1 MRTIQKTFSLEPM
14 TSRMPSVWPAYKD
27 NTLYFFDDDSLKG
40 RDYKYPSN
48 YGMIPMRV
56 SFSSKTENDNVE
68 YFLDCSSGATT
79 ISFERLNN
87 WYHFFKEYYHL
98 LNDYGHCNRTYSSAT
113 EYYYYESGARYADQM
128 LYGTDEQTYKDLDTE
143 FKTMGGKVNTT
154 NIVLSGASDVGFY
167 KWICDY
173 IVPSYYISK
182 EYVDYWKRSKLYY
195 PDVIKWIAW
204 FSSRLW
210 YDQPSSGI
218 YTSAVTSEGEILE
231 KEHWDCKKEG
241 VIDCCDCEEYFS
253 RGGEREYKRMLD
265 WYNNL
270 QEKIAPMYEF
280 IQESEE
286 CFIPTMDDKIQL
298 YNSLDDLGQYSIFSK
313 EYELGIDYRTARHW
327 DSANTNSGT
336 VVEMRG
342 ETMIL
347 SDNAGGFCFSPY
359 YMEKIYDEQS
369 WKNYTEKYMHDSLCP
384 RCGYYGELAYYIE
397 NGEEVYTTKD
407 EAITAAKIQYPQEQG
422 ESDEQWEER
431 IEGHITDVCPIC
443 GYDGHDEEYGVI
455 SELYGDNFIRNE
467 REFIADGYRFYAF
480 DDNNVMYTG
489 KTSGDVVNQMSSAYT
504 YDIISANTILIDGVL
519 YDIQESEYGTYDL
532 NNQYMSGKTFFVYRE
547 RDTST
552 PYTLVN
558 GKKVYA
564 EWYAHPNPSF
574 CNRPCYYFSFF
585 KNKDIVE
592 RGIDCKIVDD
602 SFNITD
608 YKPFGRK
615 YESTGACSGDVISY
629 ISYMGQ
635 IYEVD
640 ESGVTINETEYPRV
654 SGYAYSVDN
663 DLMYCISGHVL
674 DSEMLNEIP
683 NSRIDGDTIIIGL
696 DYEPT
701 IYSAKEL
708 SGHTVSRLTDL
719 ESTNV
724 LIDDIGNK
732 VDGKYVISGGAYY
745 GTAIYNHQPPQGI
758 ELDLLYE
765 VGNTSNIRRISGL
778 TKEDIDEFDTYDTK
792 TPNYFIGNIITS
804 MVFYYKDNEG
814 NVAEVDTV
822 DSGAVTTKQV
832 WEESSL
838 KTIHKSQAARK
849 TLENIWYMVDA
860 TDSNDVKTYKYA
872 KESNARAAASTDV
885 NKHVYKNG
893 VIFDD
898 DDIYCDVTYYV
909 GATLGLISGGT
920 YYLAYSGGV
929 ETNNYNYGVEYKET
943 VKFVKENREYY
954 LKKMVG
960 KQIPMTFNSPSAH
973 TISYPIYVYK
983 LYQEMTDVETDIY
996 GTYYEAPLAAFKTEI
1011 NLINSSLTTN
1021 YSGYTDM
1028 DTYNNIH
1035 VTPTLKQEYMLG
1047 ISSLENIDSDIYI
1060 ERGINAAFERHLKL
1074 GEVTSLEALEQYSNG
1089 YFKIIEN

>member
-27 NTLYFFDDDSLKG
+27 NTLYYFDNESLKK

-79 ISFERLNN
+79 ISFERLSN

-218 YTSAVTSEGEILE
+218 YTSAVTSDKGEILE

-327 DSANTNSGT
+327 ESANTHGGT
-336 VVEMRG
+336 VVEMSG
-342 ETMIL
+342 DTMIL
-347 SDNAGGFCFSPY
+347 KEGKDSFCFSPY
-359 YMEKIYDEQS
+359 YMEKVYDQNS
-369 WKNYTEKYMHDSLCP
+369 WENYTDRYMHDSLCP
-384 RCGYYGELAYYIE
+384 RCGYYGE
-397 NGEEVYTTKD
+397 
-407 EAITAAKIQYPQEQG
+407 
-422 ESDEQWEER
+422 
-431 IEGHITDVCPIC
+431 ITDVCPIC
-443 GYDGHDEEYGVI
+443 GYDGYNEEYG
-455 SELYGDNFIRNE
+455 DFIRNSS
-467 REFIADGYRFYAF
+467 EFIADGYRYYAF
-480 DDNNVMYTG
+480 DNDNVMYTG
-489 KTSGDVVNQMSSAYT
+489 NTPQEVTDHMNSAYT
-504 YDIISANTILIDGVL
+504 YGMVSTDAILIDGVL

-564 EWYAHPNPSF
+564 EWYPHPNPSF
-574 CNRPCYYFSFF
+574 CNRPCYYFTFF
-585 KNKDIVE
+585 KNKDRVE
-592 RGIDCKIVDD
+592 KGADCRIVDD

-615 YESTGACSGDVISY
+615 YESTSMCSGDVISY

-732 VDGKYVISGGAYY
+732 VDGKYVISGDS
-745 GTAIYNHQPPQGI
+745 TNRQYNHQPPQGI

-814 NVAEVDTV
+814 NVIQSTV
-822 DSGAVTTKQV
+822 KSGGTQDYKT
-832 WEESSL
+832 SL
-838 KTIHKSQAARK
+838 QAIHASQAARRVI
-849 TLENIWYMVDA
+849 E
-860 TDSNDVKTYKYA
+860 NDVNNY
-872 KESNARAAASTDV
+872 E
-885 NKHVYKNG
+885 
-893 VIFDD
+893 VIFDG

-929 ETNNYNYGVEYKET
+929 ETNNYNYGVEYEET

-960 KQIPMTFNSPSAH
+960 KQIPTTFNSPSAH
-973 TISYPIYVYK
+973 TVSYPIYVYK

-1011 NLINSSLTTN
+1011 NLINSGLTTN

-1060 ERGINAAFERHLKL
+1060 ERGINIAFEKHLKL
-1074 GEVTSLEALEQYSNG
+1074 GEVATLEALEQYSNG

>member
-27 NTLYFFDDDSLKG
+27 NTLYYFDNENLKK

-56 SFSSKTENDNVE
+56 SYSAKTENE
-68 YFLDCSSGATT
+68 YVLSCDSGATT
-79 ISFERLNN
+79 ISFERLSN

-113 EYYYYESGARYADQM
+113 EYYYYESGARYANQM
-128 LYGTDEQTYKDLDTE
+128 IYGTDEQTYIDLDVE
-143 FKTMGGKVNTT
+143 FESMGGKVNTT
-154 NIVLSGASDVGFY
+154 NIALSGASDVGFY
-167 KWICDY
+167 KWICDN
-173 IVPSYYISK
+173 IIPSYYISND
-182 EYVDYWKRSKLYY
+182 YVDYWKRSKLYY

-210 YDQPSSGI
+210 YDQEDSEI
-218 YTSAVTSEGEILE
+218 YTSAVTNDKGEILE
-231 KEHWDCKKEG
+231 KEHWNCKNSA
-241 VIDCCDCEEYFS
+241 VTDCCDCEEYFN
-253 RGGEREYKRMLD
+253 RGGKREYDRMLD
-265 WYNNL
+265 WYNNV
-270 QEKIAPMYEF
+270 QSGISANNQS
-280 IQESEE
+280 ISANVE

-298 YNSLDDLGQYSIFSK
+298 HNSLDDLGQYTIFSK
-313 EYELGIDYRTARHW
+313 EYELGIDYRTASYG
-327 DSANTNSGT
+327 DTENTHGGT
-336 VVEMRG
+336 VIEISG
-342 ETMIL
+342 DTMIL
-347 SDNAGGFCFSPY
+347 REGRDSFCYSPY
-359 YMEKIYDEQS
+359 YMEKVYDQNS
-369 WKNYTEKYMHDSLCP
+369 WENYTDKYMRDSLCP
-384 RCGYYGELAYYIE
+384 RCGYYGKIE
-397 NGEEVYTTKD
+397 D
-407 EAITAAKIQYPQEQG
+407 A
-422 ESDEQWEER
+422 
-431 IEGHITDVCPIC
+431 CPNC
-443 GYDGHDEEYGVI
+443 HYDGHDEEYG
-455 SELYGDNFIRNE
+455 DFIRNKQ
-467 REFIADGYRFYAF
+467 EFIADGYNFYAY

-564 EWYAHPNPSF
+564 EWYPHPNPSF

-585 KNKDIVE
+585 KNKDRVE
-592 RGIDCKIVDD
+592 RGIDCRIVDD

-615 YESTGACSGDVISY
+615 YESTGMCSGDAISY

-683 NSRIDGDTIIIGL
+683 NSSISGDTIIIGL
-696 DYEPT
+696 DYEPH

-719 ESTNV
+719 ESTDV

-732 VDGKYVISGGAYY
+732 VDGRYIISGGAYY

-765 VGNTSNIRRISGL
+765 VGNTSNIRRIKGL
-778 TKEDIDEFDTYDTK
+778 TKEDVDEFDTYDTK

-814 NVAEVDTV
+814 NVAEVKTE
-822 DSGAVTTKQV
+822 DSGMVTTKQV

-860 TDSNDVKTYKYA
+860 TDPNDVKTSKYA

-893 VIFDD
+893 VIFDGE
-898 DDIYCDVTYYV
+898 DIYCDVTYYV
-909 GATLGLISGGT
+909 GATLGRVSGGT
-920 YYLAYSGGV
+920 FYLAYSGNV
-929 ETNNYNYGVEYKET
+929 QTNNYNYGVEYKET

-954 LKKMVG
+954 LKKLIG
-960 KQIPMTFNSPSAH
+960 KQIPTSFNSPSAH
-973 TISYPIYVYK
+973 TVSYPIYVYK
-983 LYQEMTDVETDIY
+983 LIQEMTDIEADGY
-996 GTYYEAPLAAFKTEI
+996 DTYFESPLATFKTEI
-1011 NLINSSLTTN
+1011 NLIDSGLTSN
-1021 YSGYTDM
+1021 FSGYTDM
-1028 DTYNNIH
+1028 DAYNNIH
-1035 VTPTLKQEYMLG
+1035 VSPTFKQEYMLG

-1060 ERGINAAFERHLKL
+1060 ERGINAAFEKHLKL

-1089 YFKIIEN
+1089 YFKIIDN

>member
-27 NTLYFFDDDSLKG
+27 NTLYYFDNESLKK

-56 SFSSKTENDNVE
+56 SFSSKTEDDKVE
-68 YFLDCSSGATT
+68 YFLYCGDSATT
-79 ISFERLNN
+79 ISFERLSN

-113 EYYYYESGARYADQM
+113 EYYYYESGARYANQM
-128 LYGTDEQTYKDLDTE
+128 IYGTDEQTYIDLDVE
-143 FKTMGGKVNTT
+143 FESMGGKVNTT
-154 NIVLSGASDVGFY
+154 NIALSGASDVGFY
-167 KWICDY
+167 KWICDN
-173 IVPSYYISK
+173 IIPSYYISND
-182 EYVDYWKRSKLYY
+182 YVDYWKRSKLYY

-210 YDQPSSGI
+210 YDQEDSEI
-218 YTSAVTSEGEILE
+218 YTSAVTNDKGEILE
-231 KEHWDCKKEG
+231 KEHWNCKNSA
-241 VIDCCDCEEYFS
+241 VTDCCDCEEYFN
-253 RGGEREYKRMLD
+253 RGGKREYDRMLD
-265 WYNNL
+265 WYNNV
-270 QEKIAPMYEF
+270 QSGISANNQS
-280 IQESEE
+280 ISANVE

-298 YNSLDDLGQYSIFSK
+298 HNSLDDLGQYTIFSK
-313 EYELGIDYRTARHW
+313 EYELGIDYRTASYG
-327 DSANTNSGT
+327 DTENTHGGT
-336 VVEMRG
+336 VVEMSG
-342 ETMIL
+342 DTMIL
-347 SDNAGGFCFSPY
+347 REGRDSFCYSPY
-359 YMEKIYDEQS
+359 YMEKVYDQNS
-369 WKNYTEKYMHDSLCP
+369 WENYTDRYMHYALCP
-384 RCGYYGELAYYIE
+384 KCGYYGVLNA
-397 NGEEVYTTKD
+397 
-407 EAITAAKIQYPQEQG
+407 
-422 ESDEQWEER
+422 
-431 IEGHITDVCPIC
+431 EGKCPIC
-443 GYDGHDEEYGVI
+443 GYDGHDKEYGDLI
-455 SELYGDNFIRNE
+455 KNSS
-467 REFIADGYRFYAF
+467 EFIADGYSFYAY
-480 DDNNVMYTG
+480 DNNNVMYTG
-489 KTSGDVVNQMSSAYT
+489 KTTSDVVSQMSSAYT
-504 YDIISANTILIDGVL
+504 YDIISTNSILIDGVL

-547 RDTST
+547 KETST
-552 PYTLVN
+552 PYTLIN

-564 EWYAHPNPSF
+564 DWYSHPNPSF
-574 CNRPCYYFSFF
+574 CNRPCYYFTFF
-585 KNKDIVE
+585 KNEKTVYDK
-592 RGIDCKIVDD
+592 RGANCKIVDD

-615 YESTGACSGDVISY
+615 YESTSMCSGDVISY

-683 NSRIDGDTIIIGL
+683 NSSISGDTIIIGL
-696 DYEPT
+696 DYEPH

-719 ESTNV
+719 ESTDV

-732 VDGKYVISGGAYY
+732 VDGKYIISGDGQ
-745 GTAIYNHQPPQGI
+745 TRVYNHQPPQGT

-765 VGNTSNIRRISGL
+765 VGNTSNIRRIKGL
-778 TKEDIDEFDTYDTK
+778 TKEDVDEFETYT

-814 NVAEVDTV
+814 NVIQSTV
-822 DSGAVTTKQV
+822 KSGGTQDYKT
-832 WEESSL
+832 SL
-838 KTIHKSQAARK
+838 QAIHASQAARRVI
-849 TLENIWYMVDA
+849 E
-860 TDSNDVKTYKYA
+860 NDVNNY
-872 KESNARAAASTDV
+872 E
-885 NKHVYKNG
+885 
-893 VIFDD
+893 VIFDGE
-898 DDIYCDVTYYV
+898 DIYCDVTYYV

-954 LKKMVG
+954 LKKLIG
-960 KQIPMTFNSPSAH
+960 KQIPTTFNSPSAH
-973 TISYPIYVYK
+973 TVSYPIYVYK
-983 LYQEMTDVETDIY
+983 LTQEMTDIEADGY
-996 GTYYEAPLAAFKTEI
+996 NTYFESPLAAFKTEI
-1011 NLINSSLTTN
+1011 NLISGDLTSN
-1021 YSGYTDM
+1021 YSGYADM

-1035 VTPTLKQEYMLG
+1035 VSPTLKQEYMLG